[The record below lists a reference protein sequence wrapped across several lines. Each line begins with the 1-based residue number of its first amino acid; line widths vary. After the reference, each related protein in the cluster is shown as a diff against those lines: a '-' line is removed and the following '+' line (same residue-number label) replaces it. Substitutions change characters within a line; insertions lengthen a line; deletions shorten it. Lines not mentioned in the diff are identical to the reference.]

1 MSESVLS
8 LASQLSK
15 LLLLEFEALKVQDL
29 DRFESLQPGK
39 NDLLAGLA
47 KLCPSAEDLQNLP
60 EHKELRELLIESR
73 DLHRRNAVLIERK
86 LDTIRGTLHSLHTG
100 EMAALL
106 KFMTVWVRWRGL
118 AKAAA
123 TKKFDS
129 SRLIFFIAWAHV
141 LQPIDPR
148 QHHCNRRVK
157 LTRYF
162 FVHIQAT

>member
-1 MSESVLS
+1 VSESVLS

-60 EHKELRELLIESR
+60 EHEKLRELLIECR

-100 EMAALL
+100 ETGSPVEVYDRLGQVARFS
-106 KFMTVWVRWRGL
+106 KGRGYQE
-118 AKAAA
+118 
-123 TKKFDS
+123 
-129 SRLIFFIAWAHV
+129 I
-141 LQPIDPR
+141 
-148 QHHCNRRVK
+148 
-157 LTRYF
+157 
-162 FVHIQAT
+162 

>member
-47 KLCPSAEDLQNLP
+47 KLCPSAENLQNLP
-60 EHKELRELLIESR
+60 EHEKLRELLIECR

-100 EMAALL
+100 ETGSPVEVYDRLGQVARFS
-106 KFMTVWVRWRGL
+106 KGRGYQE
-118 AKAAA
+118 
-123 TKKFDS
+123 
-129 SRLIFFIAWAHV
+129 I
-141 LQPIDPR
+141 
-148 QHHCNRRVK
+148 
-157 LTRYF
+157 
-162 FVHIQAT
+162 

>member
-1 MSESVLS
+1 VSESVLS

-47 KLCPSAEDLQNLP
+47 KLCPSAENLQNLP
-60 EHKELRELLIESR
+60 EHEKLRELLIECR

-100 EMAALL
+100 ETGSPVEVYDRLGQVARFS
-106 KFMTVWVRWRGL
+106 KGRGYQE
-118 AKAAA
+118 
-123 TKKFDS
+123 
-129 SRLIFFIAWAHV
+129 I
-141 LQPIDPR
+141 
-148 QHHCNRRVK
+148 
-157 LTRYF
+157 
-162 FVHIQAT
+162 

>member
-39 NDLLAGLA
+39 NDLLAELA
-47 KLCPSAEDLQNLP
+47 KLCPSAENLQNLP
-60 EHKELRELLIESR
+60 EHEKLRELLIECR

-100 EMAALL
+100 ETGSPVEVYDRLGQVARFS
-106 KFMTVWVRWRGL
+106 KGRGYQE
-118 AKAAA
+118 
-123 TKKFDS
+123 
-129 SRLIFFIAWAHV
+129 I
-141 LQPIDPR
+141 
-148 QHHCNRRVK
+148 
-157 LTRYF
+157 
-162 FVHIQAT
+162 

>member
-39 NDLLAGLA
+39 NDLLSRLP

-60 EHKELRELLIESR
+60 EHQELRELLIECR

-100 EMAALL
+100 ETGSPVEVYDRLGQVARFS
-106 KFMTVWVRWRGL
+106 KGRGYQE
-118 AKAAA
+118 
-123 TKKFDS
+123 
-129 SRLIFFIAWAHV
+129 I
-141 LQPIDPR
+141 
-148 QHHCNRRVK
+148 
-157 LTRYF
+157 
-162 FVHIQAT
+162 